1 MRLPRPTP
9 ERQDSSVRAGFT
21 LAEVMAAMLFLI
33 IVVPVAI
40 GAIRVA
46 GRAGE
51 SGARRIEAARVADR
65 ILNET
70 VATTNDSQAQTSG
83 VIVENGH
90 SYRWTLQNDA
100 WAGTPLRLLTAEVT
114 YSLQDRESSVLMSTV
129 AEPQ

>member
-1 MRLPRPTP
+1 MRLPRPIP
-9 ERQDSSVRAGFT
+9 EQARDARSGFT

-33 IVVPVAI
+33 IVVPVAL

-70 VATTNDSQAQTSG
+70 LVTTNASQAQRSG
-83 VIVENGH
+83 EIVENGH
-90 SYRWTLQNDA
+90 TFRWTLQSDA
-100 WAGTPLRLLTAEVT
+100 WAGTTLRLLTAEVT
-114 YSLQDRESSVLMSTV
+114 YSLQDRESSVRMSTV
-129 AEPQ
+129 AEAQ